1 MINEEIKKILREFNI
16 SEKDGM
22 PYLLSLHFGYN
33 PDYFPDY
40 LRSKINLTKIVESSN
55 SGLEWNVPLFSD
67 TVSKFDWVKDRYIE
81 LFKKVGK
88 GTNVRES
95 TARMKRLFAE
105 NPEVRIDDVI
115 GATEMYLTA
124 TNPKFVRMPHYFIQ
138 KGTGGAKTED
148 ILDWID
154 RYKEITND
162 GQDRSRV
169 LR

>member
-16 SEKDGM
+16 SEKDGI
-22 PYLLSLHFGYN
+22 PYLLSLHFGYF
-33 PDYFPDY
+33 PEYFPDY
-40 LRSKINLTKIVESSN
+40 LKSRINLTKIVDSSGN
-55 SGLEWNVPLFSD
+55 GITWNIPLFAGG
-67 TVSKFDWVKDRYIE
+67 VSKFDWVKDRYIE

-95 TARMKRLFAE
+95 TVRMKRLFAE
-105 NPEVRIDDVI
+105 NPEIRIDDVI

-124 TNPKFVRMPHYFIQ
+124 TDSKFVRMPHYFIQ
-138 KGTGGAKTED
+138 KGSGGAKTED

-154 RYKEITND
+154 RYKETTND
-162 GQDRSRV
+162 GQDNSRV